1 MFLHRLVTAGRGT
14 NDGNV
19 LDSRME
25 RAGPSNQTRRERKLG
40 VQRSFACAVKQLNG
54 VCENGGVSEG
64 QGELSLLVKAAH

>member
-14 NDGNV
+14 NDRDV

-25 RAGPSNQTRRERKLG
+25 RAGPSNQTRREGKLG
-40 VQRSFACAVKQLNG
+40 VQRSVVCAVKPLNG
-54 VCENGGVSEG
+54 VSEKSGVSEG